1 METPCQA
8 VCIFSP
14 TEWLQID
21 NYRLLRAHIYP
32 AQSEALDKLYII
44 SFSPHVRVRW
54 NRYHL
59 TDELCGPKEVNC
71 LPQAHME
78 VTGNAG
84 IWMEASDFR
93 AGMWTASLRQNSL
106 QVPSQPNTFN
116 FHREAVAFLFH
127 NIFPS
132 LLHPNFYM
140 TWAMDM
146 FTLTI
151 SKYIHYFSNT
161 FPLSLYFCQL
171 SQEKINIS
179 RRRAWMI
186 KYIGGDLEAGLAMP
200 CTFRFVT
207 FRKHIFYIN
216 FLSFQVHHFKEAWH
230 DLLKSVSQQKYFPF
244 PPLST
249 MICTNPFEEQWRSL
263 LFY

>member
-14 TEWLQID
+14 TERLQID

-32 AQSEALDKLYII
+32 AKSEALDKLYII
-44 SFSPHVRVRW
+44 SFSPHIRVRW

-59 TDELCGPKEVNC
+59 TDEVCGPKEVNC
-71 LPQAHME
+71 LPKLTWKWLEMLGFEWRHLTSELACE
-78 VTGNAG
+78 LPA
-84 IWMEASDFR
+84 WD
-93 AGMWTASLRQNSL
+93 NSL
-106 QVPSQPNTFN
+106 QVPSQPSTLN
-116 FHREAVAFLFH
+116 FHQEAVAFLFH

-132 LLHPNFYM
+132 LLRPNFYM

-179 RRRAWMI
+179 QRRAWMI
-186 KYIGGDLEAGLAMP
+186 KCIGGDLEVGLAIP

-216 FLSFQVHHFKEAWH
+216 FLSFQVHRFKEAWH
-230 DLLKSVSQQKYFPF
+230 DLLMSVSQQEYFPF